1 MRPIPGPAAALVAP
15 VARHPTDPGA
25 RSPEETTRAFENGD
39 PRSNASQRQLAVS
52 REYLDDVA
60 FDVAPWTLATEALD
74 VPHDAEPKHGVGW
87 IRRGGWRSSRVPR
100 GAFVVRELGATS
112 SGDGAGTMCDPT
124 GDVRVIVHED
134 LMAGEP
140 ALRAG
145 CAVVLRDAPILSADG
160 RSHAVC
166 VTSEC
171 LVAVFE
177 GETEVGTSAPGEKSA
192 KERREDLRQRL
203 LESVAREAL
212 AGVVWEDESDD
223 DSVAVDTVV
232 ERDDSAPLDRRQSEA
247 VESAPVGEVPSDF
260 ALQLAA
266 MFADDEALD

>member
-1 MRPIPGPAAALVAP
+1 MRPVPGPAGALVAP
-15 VARHPTDPGA
+15 TARRTADDRA
-25 RSPEETTRAFENGD
+25 RAPAETSRALENAA
-39 PRSNASQRQLAVS
+39 PSSNAAQRQPSVS
-52 REYLDDVA
+52 RDNLDDVA
-60 FDVAPWTLATEALD
+60 FDSAPWTRATEALD
-74 VPHDAEPKHGVGW
+74 VPSDAEPKHGVGW

-124 GDVRVIVHED
+124 GEIRVIVHGD
-134 LMAGEP
+134 LMASEP

-145 CAVVLRDAPILSADG
+145 CAVVLREAPILSADG

-177 GETEVGTSAPGEKSA
+177 GESEVGTSAPHGKTA

-203 LESVAREAL
+203 LESAAQEAL
-212 AGVVWEDESDD
+212 AGVVWEDESEDEGAA
-223 DSVAVDTVV
+223 VAAVV
-232 ERDDSAPLDRRQSEA
+232 ERDDPAPSDRRQSETIEN
-247 VESAPVGEVPSDF
+247 VPTGEVPSDF

-266 MFADDEALD
+266 MFADDDELG